1 MKVSTME
8 KDAKGLV
15 MVFTGN
21 GKGKTT
27 AAMGMA
33 FRAAGHGHKTLMIQ
47 FIKGSRQYGELYA
60 MEKLSPCF
68 RIVPMGRGFIRFDQK
83 TPDEEDRKA
92 IREAWDFFKE
102 KMGSG
107 EFQMIILD
115 EINYAIDYGL
125 LPVGEV
131 LDTLEKRPDGLHLV
145 LTGRNARPE
154 IMEAADL
161 VTEMKEIKH
170 PFHQGT
176 KAQKGVEY

>member
-1 MKVSTME
+1 
-8 KDAKGLV
+8 
-15 MVFTGN
+15 MVFTGH

-33 FRAAGHGHKTLMIQ
+33 FRAAGHGLRTLMIQ
-47 FIKGSRQYGELYA
+47 FIKGGRQYGELDA
-60 MEKLSPCF
+60 AERLSPYL

-83 TPDEEDRKA
+83 GPDEEDRKA

-102 KMGSG
+102 KMASG
-107 EFQMIILD
+107 EFRMIILD

-125 LPVGEV
+125 LPVEEV
-131 LDTLEKRPDGLHLV
+131 LDALEERPEGLHLV

-170 PFHQGT
+170 PFQQGT
-176 KAQKGVEY
+176 RAQKGVEF